1 MSGKRYPEEFKIEA
15 VKQVVDRGYSVSS
28 VATRLDITT
37 HSLYAWIKKYGPDSS
52 TNKEQ
57 SDAQA
62 EIRRLQKEL
71 KRVTDERDIF
81 KKSRGV
87 LRKAVRLRYA
97 FIRDN
102 ICCWPVRL
110 LCRVLD
116 VHPSGF
122 YAWFKQPY
130 SQRHQVDLRLTGQ
143 IKQFWL
149 ESGCVYGYRKIH
161 LDLRDSGQQC
171 GVNRVWRLMN
181 RAGIKA
187 QVGYRSPRAR
197 KGEASIVSPNRLQRQ
212 FNPDAP
218 DKRWVTDI
226 TYIRTHEGWLYL
238 AVVVDLFSRKIIGWS
253 MQSRMTKDIVLN
265 ALLMAVWRRNPQKP
279 VLVHSDQGSQYTS
292 HEWQSFLKSHGLEGS
307 MSRRGNCHD
316 NAVAESFFQLLKR
329 ERIKKKIY
337 GTREEARSDIFDYIE
352 MFYNSKRRHGSSN
365 QMSPTE
371 YENQYYQRLGS
382 ARLSVAIQKSV
393 CIRLC
398 CQP

>member
-52 TNKEQ
+52 THKEQ
-57 SDAQA
+57 SDAQT

-87 LRKAVRLRYA
+87 LRKTVRLRYA

-102 ICCWPVRL
+102 ARCWPVRL

-122 YAWFKQPY
+122 YAWLQQPQ
-130 SQRHQVDLRLTGQ
+130 SQRHRADLRLTGQ

-171 GVNRVWRLMN
+171 GVNRVWRLMK
-181 RAGIKA
+181 RVGIKA

-218 DKRWVTDI
+218 DERWVTDI

-265 ALLMAVWRRNPQKP
+265 ALLMAVWRRNPQKQ

-316 NAVAESFFQLLKR
+316 NAVAESFFKLLKR

-352 MFYNSKRRHGSSN
+352 MFYNSKRRHGSSD

-382 ARLSVAIQKSV
+382 V
-393 CIRLC
+393 
-398 CQP
+398 

>member
-62 EIRRLQKEL
+62 EILRLQKEL
-71 KRVTDERDIF
+71 KRVTDERQHI

-102 ICCWPVRL
+102 TRCWPVRL

-122 YAWFKQPY
+122 YAWLQQPH
-130 SQRHQVDLRLTGQ
+130 SQREQANQMLTGQ

-161 LDLRDSGQQC
+161 LDLRDTGQQC
-171 GVNRVWRLMN
+171 GVNRVWRLMK

-197 KGEASIVSPNRLQRQ
+197 KGEDSIVAPDRLQRQ

-218 DKRWVTDI
+218 DERWVTDI

-238 AVVVDLFSRKIIGWS
+238 AVVVDLFSRKVIGWS
-253 MQSRMTKDIVLN
+253 MQPRMTKEIVLN
-265 ALLMAVWRRNPQKP
+265 ALLMALWRRNPQKA

-292 HEWQSFLKSHGLEGS
+292 YEWQSFLKSHGLEGS

-352 MFYNSKRRHGSSN
+352 MFYNSKRRHGSSDK
-365 QMSPTE
+365 MPPTE
-371 YENQYYQRLGS
+371 YENRYYRRLE
-382 ARLSVAIQKSV
+382 SV
-393 CIRLC
+393 
-398 CQP
+398 

>member
-1 MSGKRYPEEFKIEA
+1 YPEEFKIEA

-62 EIRRLQKEL
+62 EIFRLQKEL

-102 ICCWPVRL
+102 TRCWPVRL

-122 YAWFKQPY
+122 YAWLQQPH
-130 SQRHQVDLRLTGQ
+130 SQREQANQMLTGQ

-161 LDLRDSGQQC
+161 LDLRDTGQQC
-171 GVNRVWRLMN
+171 GVNRVWQLMK

-197 KGEASIVSPNRLQRQ
+197 KGEDSIVAPDRLQRQ

-218 DKRWVTDI
+218 DERWVTDI

-238 AVVVDLFSRKIIGWS
+238 AVVVDLFSRKVIGWS
-253 MQSRMTKDIVLN
+253 MQPRMTKEIVLN
-265 ALLMAVWRRNPQKP
+265 ALLMALWRRNPQKA

-292 HEWQSFLKSHGLEGS
+292 YEWQSFLKSHGLEGS

-329 ERIKKKIY
+329 ERVKKKIY

-352 MFYNSKRRHGSSN
+352 MFYNSKRRHGSSDK
-365 QMSPTE
+365 MPPTE
-371 YENQYYQRLGS
+371 YENRYYRRLE
-382 ARLSVAIQKSV
+382 SV
-393 CIRLC
+393 
-398 CQP
+398 

>member
-1 MSGKRYPEEFKIEA
+1 MSGKRYPEEFKTEA
-15 VKQVVDRGYSVSS
+15 VKQVVDRGYSVAS

-102 ICCWPVRL
+102 SCCWPVRL
-110 LCRVLD
+110 LCRALD

-122 YAWFKQPY
+122 YAWLQQPH
-130 SQRHQVDLRLTGQ
+130 SQRHQADLRLTGQ

-149 ESGCVYGYRKIH
+149 ESGCVYGFRKIH

-171 GVNRVWRLMN
+171 GVNRVWRLMK
-181 RAGIKA
+181 RVGIKA

-218 DKRWVTDI
+218 DERWVTDI

-265 ALLMAVWRRNPQKP
+265 ALLMAVWRRNPEKQ

-352 MFYNSKRRHGSSN
+352 MFYNSKRRHGSSE

-371 YENQYYQRLGS
+371 YENQYYQWLGS
-382 ARLSVAIQKSV
+382 V
-393 CIRLC
+393 
-398 CQP
+398 

>member
-1 MSGKRYPEEFKIEA
+1 MSGKRYPEEFKTEA
-15 VKQVVDRGYSVSS
+15 VKQVVDRGYSVAS

-37 HSLYAWIKKYGPDSS
+37 HSLYAWIKKYGSDSS

-102 ICCWPVRL
+102 TCCWPVRL

-122 YAWFKQPY
+122 YAWLQQPH
-130 SQRHQVDLRLTGQ
+130 SQRHQADLRLTGQ

-171 GVNRVWRLMN
+171 GVNRVWRLMK
-181 RAGIKA
+181 RVGIKA

-218 DKRWVTDI
+218 DERWVTDI

-265 ALLMAVWRRNPQKP
+265 TLLMAVWRRNPQKQ

-352 MFYNSKRRHGSSN
+352 MFYNSKRRHGSSD

-382 ARLSVAIQKSV
+382 V
-393 CIRLC
+393 
-398 CQP
+398 

>member
-15 VKQVVDRGYSVSS
+15 VKQVVDRGYSVAS

-102 ICCWPVRL
+102 TCCWPVRL

-122 YAWFKQPY
+122 TRLQQPH
-130 SQRHQVDLRLTGQ
+130 SQRHQADLRLTGQ

-171 GVNRVWRLMN
+171 GVNRVWRLMK
-181 RAGIKA
+181 RVGIKA

-218 DKRWVTDI
+218 DERWVTDI

-265 ALLMAVWRRNPQKP
+265 ALLMAVWRRNPQKQ

-329 ERIKKKIY
+329 ERIKKKLY

-352 MFYNSKRRHGSSN
+352 MFYNSKRRHGSSD

-382 ARLSVAIQKSV
+382 V
-393 CIRLC
+393 
-398 CQP
+398 